1 MNPVATPAIDLAGL
15 PAALSGIAV
24 SPGDP
29 AYEDLRSSHV
39 RGGRPALVLRPRDAR
54 EVAEA
59 VRFAGSQPVA
69 LSVRSGGHGFSGRS
83 TNDGG
88 IVIDL
93 SSMNRIDVLDESTRL
108 VRIEPGASW
117 GRVATALHPYGWA
130 ITSGDHGSVGVGG
143 LATAGGIGL
152 LGREQ
157 GLTID
162 RLRAAEI
169 VLADGRR
176 LRVGADEH
184 PELFWGVRGAGF
196 TLGVVTAFEF
206 TAGPVGLLGH
216 ARLVHDATDTAEFL
230 QDWAAVAGSA
240 PRDTT
245 AFLAIGQP
253 YGRKV
258 IAQSTILV
266 DSENP
271 GVIRDRL
278 QPFADLA
285 PSLAQHVGLVDYSDV
300 VAETGPSSSAYG
312 EPVSRSGL
320 LDRLTPAAA
329 QAAAR
334 LVTSGESYF
343 FQLRAMGGAIA
354 DADPMA
360 TAFAHRSA
368 AFQVVAMGS
377 GPDALDRYWEPLRS
391 QLSGLYVS
399 FETGTRPERLAE
411 AFPPDTLARLVALKR
426 RYDPRN
432 LFHDNF
438 DLAPVL

>member
-1 MNPVATPAIDLAGL
+1 M
-15 PAALSGIAV
+15 
-24 SPGDP
+24 
-29 AYEDLRSSHV
+29 
-39 RGGRPALVLRPRDAR
+39 LRPRDTR

-59 VRFAGSQPVA
+59 VVFAGSRPAV

-83 TNDGG
+83 TNSGG

-93 SSMNRIDVLDESTRL
+93 SSMHRIDVLDEGTRL
-108 VRIEPGASW
+108 VRVEPGAFW
-117 GRVATALHPYGWA
+117 GAVATALHPYGWA
-130 ITSGDHGSVGVGG
+130 ITSGDHGAVGVGG

-162 RLRAAEI
+162 RLRAADV

-176 LRVGADEH
+176 LRASADER
-184 PELFWGVRGAGF
+184 PELFWGIRGAGF
-196 TLGVVTAFEF
+196 ALGVVTAFEF

-245 AFLAIGQP
+245 AFLTIGQP

-266 DSENP
+266 DSEDP

-278 QPFADLA
+278 RPFADLV
-285 PSLAQHVGLVDYSDV
+285 PSPAQLVGLVDYSDV
-300 VAETGPSSSAYG
+300 VSEAGPSSPAYG

-320 LDRLTPAAA
+320 LDRLTPATAR
-329 QAAAR
+329 AAAR
-334 LVTSGESYF
+334 LVTLTAHSGYATHV
-343 FQLRAMGGAIA
+343 LPGIVLTAVGMG
-354 DADPMA
+354 
-360 TAFAHRSA
+360 
-368 AFQVVAMGS
+368 
-377 GPDALDRYWEPLRS
+377 L
-391 QLSGLYVS
+391 
-399 FETGTRPERLAE
+399 
-411 AFPPDTLARLVALKR
+411 AFPTGSVAITSDVPPALRGLAGGMFVTAQQLGSAVGLAVLATIAAARTGGTGSPAAGYALSYLVATGIVALTALAVVLLF
-426 RYDPRN
+426 PRV
-432 LFHDNF
+432 D
-438 DLAPVL
+438 DGRS